1 MKRLL
6 SLIICLLLISGI
18 LQSASAADRYVIDDS
33 GLLSSEERIHLET
46 ECLQFNNST
55 GMEIVCLTVDSLNG
69 KSAQSF
75 ADDYFD
81 EHYGRNGLLFLIALY
96 DRQWHISTAGTAC
109 EVFSDAVLM
118 KMEDNIIPYLS
129 EGDFSTAFISF
140 IFDASY
146 YATKEHSSG
155 IGNTLTI
162 AVPVG
167 AVIAAIVLLIMRG
180 TMNTKVAQRSA
191 VNYTVTNSYH
201 LRKNLDLYL
210 YSNVSKRARPKENSG
225 SSTHRSSSGNIHGGR
240 GGKF

>member
-1 MKRLL
+1 MKRLF
-6 SLIICLLLISGI
+6 SLILCLLLISCI
-18 LQSASAADRYVIDDS
+18 AQSAFAADRYVIDDS

-69 KSAQSF
+69 KSARVF

-81 EHYGRNGLLFLIALY
+81 EHYGNDGLLLLIALH
-96 DRQWHISTAGTAC
+96 DRQWYISTAGTAC
-109 EVFSDAVLM
+109 EVFSDAILM
-118 KMEDNIIPYLS
+118 KMEDNIVPYLS
-129 EGDFSTAFISF
+129 AGDFSTAFASF

-146 YATKEHSSG
+146 YATSANTSG
-155 IGNTLTI
+155 LSDTLAI

-167 AVIAAIVLLIMRG
+167 AVIAAIVVLIMRS

-191 VNYTVTNSYH
+191 INYTVTNSYH
-201 LRKNLDLYL
+201 LRNNLDLYL
-210 YSNVSKRARPKENSG
+210 YSNISKRARPKENSG
-225 SSTHRSSSGNIHGGR
+225 STTHRSSSGNTHGGR